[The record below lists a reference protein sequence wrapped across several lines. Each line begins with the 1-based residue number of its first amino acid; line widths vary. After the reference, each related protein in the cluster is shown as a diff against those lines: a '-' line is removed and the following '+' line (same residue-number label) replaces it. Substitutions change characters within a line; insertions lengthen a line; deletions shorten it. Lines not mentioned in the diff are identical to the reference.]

1 MPHMSRGLPL
11 RLIVMS
17 ELWKRLI
24 TLLSCTCIT
33 GATQN
38 RDFNPHT
45 PIQQTWEVLNEE
57 GDIVWSTT
65 AVQPLWTWWP
75 DLTPDICKLVAE
87 SLTWDLPD
95 HNDLYNP
102 PPKKLCFPNRI
113 ASTFGCSGQFYQA
126 IHWSAEF
133 YICSGQGQS

>member
-1 MPHMSRGLPL
+1 MPHTSRGLPL

-33 GATQN
+33 RATQN

-45 PIQQTWEVLNEE
+45 PIQQTWEVLNVE
-57 GDIVWSTT
+57 GDIVWFTT

-75 DLTPDICKLVAE
+75 HLTPDICKLVAG

-95 HNDLYNP
+95 HTNLHWGGGLSKTKQRKMGTNEMLSSLP
-102 PPKKLCFPNRI
+102 P
-113 ASTFGCSGQFYQA
+113 CSKVP
-126 IHWSAEF
+126 S
-133 YICSGQGQS
+133 